1 MCLTSAENPCVAGS
15 IPALTTPEMPP
26 VLAATRFA
34 AFILF
39 NQLAENPAPDVIGM
53 GCQLVALGG
62 PDDFDDE
69 K

>member
-1 MCLTSAENPCVAGS
+1 
-15 IPALTTPEMPP
+15 MPP